1 MIMGLGFPAVRNRCF
16 GAGALAVVLG
26 FLAAAC
32 DGGTDGGEGDADAP
46 DDATLD
52 VGVEDAPG
60 DVPPEVDAED
70 APGDVPLDVDAEDAD
85 PPEGETDSGE
95 PEWPVLPTCIFS
107 FIGEEEIDHELLS
120 GSAAGGVSYRL
131 WRCMTGQ
138 GSGHTGVYRADAFEL
153 VFGGRTY
160 RVDAA
165 GNLVYSWTHH
175 NWEDTLV
182 ATHPEAILHWRVEA
196 ELIGPFELRTFVS
209 ATDATDGTTLL
220 PETRVE

>member
-1 MIMGLGFPAVRNRCF
+1 MMTSLGCPAVRSRCLR
-16 GAGALAVVLG
+16 AGLLGMVLG
-26 FLAAAC
+26 LAAAC
-32 DGGTDGGEGDADAP
+32 DGDPDAGAGDADAP
-46 DDATLD
+46 DDAAPDL
-52 VGVEDAPG
+52 GAEDAPG
-60 DVPPEVDAED
+60 DLPSEVDAED
-70 APGDVPLDVDAEDAD
+70 AVPPDAGA
-85 PPEGETDSGE
+85 DSGE
-95 PEWPVLPTCIFS
+95 PEWPVLPACIYT
-107 FIGEEEIDHELLS
+107 FIGEEEIDHELLR

-165 GNLVYSWTHH
+165 GSLVYSWTHH
-175 NWEDTLV
+175 NWEDALV
-182 ATHPEAILHWRVEA
+182 ATHPEAILRWRVEA

-209 ATDATDGTTLL
+209 ATDATGGTTLL